1 MLYTCNFA
9 RAPESTGNAS
19 SLKIGVIMSQTTQAF
34 ILSAVRTPIGR
45 LQGALASVPAVQ
57 LGATVVRAAVSEAGV
72 PDPQEFDEVLMGN
85 VVSAGVGQNIA
96 RQCAIRGGLPS
107 SVSATTLNK
116 VCGASLKAAMF
127 ATQAIKADDGEL
139 FVVGGVESMSNAP
152 YLLEGRQNQL
162 RYGNAQL
169 KDALV
174 VDGLWCAFED
184 WAMGNAAEFIAD
196 EYEVTREAMDR
207 YALSSHQK
215 AIAAM
220 ESGGFKHEIVPVHV
234 NGRKGETSIVEQDEA
249 PRRNTSLEALANL
262 RPAFKPDGRVTAG
275 NSPGLND
282 AASALVIASEAK
294 ARAIGAQLLARVVG
308 YTQVALEPK
317 YIFDA
322 PARAIPRL
330 LARVGWRLDE
340 VDLIELNE
348 AFAAQIL
355 ANGYALADSGWDW
368 EKVNVKG
375 GAIALGHPLGA
386 TGARLLVTLVH
397 ALRERNLRRGI
408 AALCLGGGEAV
419 AIAVEA

>member
-1 MLYTCNFA
+1 
-9 RAPESTGNAS
+9 
-19 SLKIGVIMSQTTQAF
+19 
-34 ILSAVRTPIGR
+34 
-45 LQGALASVPAVQ
+45 
-57 LGATVVRAAVSEAGV
+57 
-72 PDPQEFDEVLMGN
+72 
-85 VVSAGVGQNIA
+85 
-96 RQCAIRGGLPS
+96 
-107 SVSATTLNK
+107 
-116 VCGASLKAAMF
+116 
-127 ATQAIKADDGEL
+127 
-139 FVVGGVESMSNAP
+139 MSNAP